1 MNVAM
6 LIIVSATACMT
17 ICLLLLVFGLLAY
30 MHMKLSI
37 NKDVISAIDKNML
50 ALVEGMSNTQALTT
64 DLGKALLDFTRYYHG
79 SVNRYRHSNGMY
91 AWYVSMAIT
100 SISEENKLSF
110 AETVLVTDNKHFVPS
125 IVSGVMRRRFE
136 CESLAILG
144 WHSLTEDEFKQDAS
158 ARTQLTNSDFN

>member
-1 MNVAM
+1 MNTAT
-6 LIIVSATACMT
+6 LIIASATACFT
-17 ICLLLLVFGLLAY
+17 LCLLLLFIVLFAY
-30 MHMKLSI
+30 LYVNLSH
-37 NKDVISAIDKNML
+37 NKDTFSAIDKNMR
-50 ALVEGMSNTQALTT
+50 ALVEGMSNTQELTT
-64 DLGKALLDFTRYYHG
+64 DLGKALLDFTKYYRS
-79 SVNRYRHSNGMY
+79 SVNRYQHSNGMF

-100 SISEENKLSF
+100 SIAEENKMTF